1 MDLNKKIKLKN
12 EEIDKLIDDYYKLLD
27 NEKSL
32 KLKTNELD
40 KQIKRLEQEN
50 ELKISNIEKL
60 NNNTISDV

>member
-1 MDLNKKIKLKN
+1 MNKKIKLKN

-32 KLKTNELD
+32 KLKTSELD

>member
-1 MDLNKKIKLKN
+1 MNKKIKLKN